1 MSLKLRTGA
10 LVLSCMA
17 VGSVE
22 ARADRFS
29 EAQVPRTLRD
39 WIPWAI
45 DGAEE
50 RLCPVV
56 GSSATCLWPGRL
68 RLTVDRTGGSFGFD
82 FLADRVLDV
91 PLPGGER
98 RWPQG
103 VRLDGASA
111 VVLKTGDSPA
121 VRVGTGA
128 HRIEGRFTWDR
139 LPDSLPVPVAIA
151 LLDLTVDGQT
161 VALPVRD
168 EQGLL
173 ILRQGAGAATEA
185 ESLVLKVFRRIEDGV
200 PLWAETRVVF
210 EVSGKAREVTL
221 PGALLADSAP
231 VAVGGDLPARLDA
244 DRKLRVQ
251 VRAGKFGVRVLGR
264 MAGRPQR
271 LALPKTA
278 APWPGQEVWVFAA
291 AERLRLVQ
299 VSGPPPIDPSRTD
312 LPDEWRTLPAFLM
325 EGEAALTLTEA
336 RRGEPEA
343 PPDRLDLSRRL
354 WLDESGR
361 GFTVRDSFSGDVG
374 RTTRL
379 NLLAPGELGRVMVAG
394 RAELVTQDPQTA
406 EAGVELRQKTVR
418 VEADS
423 RSPRGFSAP
432 AVGWGASVRSLRAEL
447 FLPPGWRLLG
457 ATGVD
462 QAPGSWIGSWNLF
475 AFFFVLVVAA
485 ASARLL
491 GRGPAALALLTL
503 FLLHGEAEAPRLVWL
518 SLLGAVAVL
527 RVAPEGRLKTLAR
540 VWWASSVVVL
550 VLTLVPFAVDQVR
563 MGLFPQVGRVAPMM
577 ASGDSFAVAP
587 LARNAAVAPPPAA
600 APVAVEQEQAQGVE
614 GGVAGAVVGG
624 LADEAEDKV
633 RAPGYPAKQ
642 EAGAGRPRAGAER
655 RKSELASQ
663 SNVLSYLSRS
673 KAYEQDPHSVVQT
686 GPGVPNWSWTSY
698 ALSWSGPVARD
709 HRMRLFLLSPWTN
722 LVLAFLRVGLA
733 TWLALRLVAMV
744 LPTVG
749 ERLRAAPGVGALFAI
764 LIALAAGAP
773 ARAQENE
780 KTSPAA
786 GGLIPDP
793 ALLEELKT
801 RLTRPPDCAP
811 RCVATASLHLSVEGT
826 ELRVA
831 AEVHAGAAAGWPL
844 PGPASSWVPRTVAV
858 DGRPADGQL
867 ARFQDGFLR
876 VRLTKGVHQVM
887 ASGPLPP
894 RDSVTLQLG
903 ETPGHAS
910 ASAPGWQVDGIRED
924 GSADD
929 SVQLSRRLA
938 REGASANAEGVYEPW
953 LEVRR
958 VLDLGVSWG
967 VETIV
972 RRVSPVGA
980 PVVVKVPLIE
990 GMLVT
995 DAARQVK
1002 DGAVLVTLGRDE
1014 TETRWSA
1021 TLKPV
1026 ENEEIMLQA
1035 PEGKPWSEVWTVNC
1049 GLVWQCEASG
1059 LAPVGRFEE
1068 GRLAPEFRPWPGESL
1083 SLRFRRPRG
1092 APGQTLTIDRVSLHV
1107 VPGVRLEDATLELM
1121 ARASRTGPLTLR
1133 LPEGVEVQELKVGG
1147 SDRPIRT
1154 DGNTLALTIETGER
1168 PVRVV
1173 WRRSDGI
1180 GPLHRVAPVAF
1191 DQPAVNVAVSTQ
1203 LPPGRW
1209 VLLTGGPAWGPA
1221 VLFWGYLAIIL
1232 LVAFALGR
1240 LPLSP
1245 LRPWEWALL
1254 GLGIAHLPVFAAGT
1268 VAGWFLVMAW
1278 RRDRVVGAAA
1288 LHDLLQLALAFWTVL
1303 ALVFLYMAV
1312 HQGLLLQPDMQVSG
1326 GGSTETLLRWY
1337 QDRTAGPLPR
1347 PWVLSAPLWLYRAL
1361 MLLWSLWLA
1370 LRLMTWA
1377 PWGWGSWNSGGLW
1390 RPLRSKPGGP
1400 RLDTT
1405 AGRE

>member
-1 MSLKLRTGA
+1 MSQRLRTGA
-10 LVLSCMA
+10 LVLSCLA
-17 VGSVE
+17 VTSMG
-22 ARADRFS
+22 ARADRLS

-50 RLCPVV
+50 QLCPAV

-68 RLTVDRTGGSFGFD
+68 RLTVDQRGGSFGFD
-82 FLADRVLDV
+82 FLADRTLDV

-103 VRLDGASA
+103 VRLDGAPA
-111 VVLKTGDSPA
+111 VVLKAGEGPA
-121 VRVGTGA
+121 VRVASGA

-151 LLDLTVDGQT
+151 LLDLTVEGQP

-173 ILRQGAGAATEA
+173 ILRQGAGAAAEA
-185 ESLVLKVFRRIEDGV
+185 ESLTLKVFRRIEDGV

-221 PGALLADSAP
+221 AGALLADSAP
-231 VAVGGDLPARLDA
+231 VAVSGDLPVRLDA
-244 DRKLRVQ
+244 DQRLRVQ

-264 MAGRPQR
+264 LAGRPQR

-299 VSGPPPIDPSRTD
+299 ASGPPPIDPSRTD
-312 LPDEWRTLPAFLM
+312 LPDEWRALPAFLM
-325 EGEAALTLTEA
+325 EGEAALTLAEA

-343 PPDRLDLSRRL
+343 PPDRLALSRRL
-354 WLDESGR
+354 WLDQSGR
-361 GFTVRDSFSGDVG
+361 GFTVRDSFSGEVG

-379 NLLAPGELGRVMVAG
+379 NLIAPGELGRVLVGG

-406 EAGVELRQKTVR
+406 EAGVELRQKTVT

-432 AVGWGASVRSLRAEL
+432 AVGWGASVQSLRSEL
-447 FLPPGWRLLG
+447 LLPPGWRLLG

-462 QAPGSWIGSWNLF
+462 QAPGSWIGTWNLF

-485 ASARLL
+485 ACARLL
-491 GRGPAALALLTL
+491 GRGPASLALLTL
-503 FLLHGEAEAPRLVWL
+503 VLLHGEAEAPRLVWL

-527 RVAPEGRLKTLAR
+527 GVAPEGRLRTLAR
-540 VWWASSVVVL
+540 LWWAASVVVL
-550 VLTLVPFAVDQVR
+550 VLVLVPFVIDQVR
-563 MGLFPQVGRVAPMM
+563 MGLFPQVGHAAPLMGAADRFAPAAPM
-577 ASGDSFAVAP
+577 
-587 LARNAAVAPPPAA
+587 ARNAAVQAPPATVTAEDETVQMQAQAVEGGVVGGVVGGLPETRGGGRVPAASPPPAA
-600 APVAVEQEQAQGVE
+600 KPAPQKAA
-614 GGVAGAVVGG
+614 
-624 LADEAEDKV
+624 LAA
-633 RAPGYPAKQ
+633 
-642 EAGAGRPRAGAER
+642 
-655 RKSELASQ
+655 Q
-663 SNVLSYLSRS
+663 SNVLSYASRS

-686 GPGVPNWSWTSY
+686 GAGVPDWSWTSY
-698 ALSWSGPVARD
+698 ALSWSGPVAKD
-709 HRMRLFLLSPWTN
+709 HRMHLFLLSPWVN
-722 LVLAFLRVGLA
+722 LVLALLRVGLA

-744 LPTVG
+744 VPTVG
-749 ERLRAAPGVGALFAI
+749 ERLRTARGLGALFAL

-773 ARAQENE
+773 ARAQEN
-780 KTSPAA
+780 
-786 GGLIPDP
+786 PDA
-793 ALLEELKT
+793 ALLEELKN
-801 RLTRPPDCAP
+801 RLTRAPDCAP
-811 RCVATASLHLSVEGT
+811 DCVATASLHLSVEGN
-826 ELRVA
+826 ELRIA
-831 AEVHAGAAAGWPL
+831 AEVHAGAATGWPL

-867 ARFQDGFLR
+867 ARFEDGFLR
-876 VRLTKGVHQVM
+876 VRLTKGVHQVT

-903 ETPGHAS
+903 EAPGHAS
-910 ASAPGWQVDGIRED
+910 ASAPGWQIDGIRED
-924 GSADD
+924 GSAED

-938 REGASANAEGVYEPW
+938 REGAAAHAEGVYEPW

-958 VLDLGVSWG
+958 VLDVGVSWG

-972 RRVSPVGA
+972 RRVSPAGA
-980 PVVVKVPLIE
+980 PVVVKVPLLK

-1002 DGAVLVTLGRDE
+1002 DGEVLVTLGRDE
-1014 TETRWSA
+1014 TEARWSA
-1021 TLKPV
+1021 TLKPA
-1026 ENEEIMLQA
+1026 ENETITLQA

-1059 LAPVGRFEE
+1059 LAPVGRYEG

-1092 APGQTLTIDRVSLHV
+1092 ATGQTLTIDRVSLHV
-1107 VPGVRLEDATLELM
+1107 VPGIRLEDATLELM

-1133 LPEGVEVQELKVGG
+1133 LPEGAEVQELKVGG

-1154 DGNTLALTIETGER
+1154 DGSTLALTIETGER

-1173 WRRSDGI
+1173 WRRSAGI

-1203 LPPGRW
+1203 LPAGRW

-1221 VLFWGYLAIIL
+1221 VLFWGYLAIVL
-1232 LVAFALGR
+1232 LAALALGR

-1245 LRPWEWALL
+1245 LKPWEWALL
-1254 GLGIAHLPVFAAGT
+1254 GLGIANLPVFAAGI

-1278 RRDRVVGAAA
+1278 RRDRAFGSAV
-1288 LHDLLQLALAFWTVL
+1288 LHDLLQLALALWTVL
-1303 ALVFLYMAV
+1303 ALVFLYVAV

-1370 LRLMTWA
+1370 SRLMKWA
-1377 PWGWGSWNSGGLW
+1377 PWGWGSWTSGSLW
-1390 RPLRSKPGGP
+1390 RPLPRKPRSAAP
-1400 RLDTT
+1400 
-1405 AGRE
+1405 